1 MDEWTNLPQS
11 IIQLTEKNLHLK
23 SSHPVGIMRSLIESR
38 LQELGGFTFY
48 NDFEPVVTTKQNF
61 DNLGFPADHPG
72 RSKTDTYYINKHT
85 LLRTHTSAHEL
96 ECFQACPTPGYLISA
111 DVYRRDTI
119 DKTHYPAFH
128 QMEGARVWSRTEHG
142 DKITEAIQ
150 RDLDNLPESGLI
162 IEEPIP
168 AFNAQTNP
176 KQDGLSELETQLM
189 VRHLQRTL
197 ELLMAHIFTKAK
209 ESALAAG
216 NNDPD
221 LLQPLRARWIEAY
234 FPWTAPSFEIEIWWK
249 GEWLEMLGCGIVRD
263 HVLEN
268 SGAGDKIGWAF
279 GIGLERSA
287 MILFG
292 IPDIRLFWST
302 DNRFL
307 HQFKPNTLTTFKLFS
322 KYPGTLRDV
331 AFWVNDTTSQDP
343 ASVVHINELMEI
355 VRGVAGD
362 LVENVSLIDEFKHPK
377 TGRISQCYRVN
388 YQAMDRSLTNI
399 EINKFQREILKQL
412 VEKFP
417 IELR

>member
-1 MDEWTNLPQS
+1 
-11 IIQLTEKNLHLK
+11 
-23 SSHPVGIMRSLIESR
+23 
-38 LQELGGFTFY
+38 
-48 NDFEPVVTTKQNF
+48 
-61 DNLGFPADHPG
+61 
-72 RSKTDTYYINKHT
+72 
-85 LLRTHTSAHEL
+85 
-96 ECFQACPTPGYLISA
+96 
-111 DVYRRDTI
+111 
-119 DKTHYPAFH
+119 
-128 QMEGARVWSRTEHG
+128 
-142 DKITEAIQ
+142 
-150 RDLDNLPESGLI
+150 LI

-307 HQFKPNTLTTFKLFS
+307 HQFKPNTLTTFKPFS